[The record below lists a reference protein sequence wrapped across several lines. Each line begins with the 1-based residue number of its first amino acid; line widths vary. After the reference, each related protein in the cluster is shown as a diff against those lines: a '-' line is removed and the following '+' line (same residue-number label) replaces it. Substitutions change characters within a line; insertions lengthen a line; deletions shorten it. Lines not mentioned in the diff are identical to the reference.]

1 MGIVRL
7 FMMAEFLIA
16 EFLIAEFLIAEFL
29 IAEFLI
35 AEFLIKNII
44 KACKRAENSMEGF
57 FKLKESNGIEKLM
70 I

>member
-16 EFLIAEFLIAEFL
+16 EFLI
-29 IAEFLI
+29 
-35 AEFLIKNII
+35 KNII
-44 KACKRAENSMEGF
+44 KGCKRAENSMEGF